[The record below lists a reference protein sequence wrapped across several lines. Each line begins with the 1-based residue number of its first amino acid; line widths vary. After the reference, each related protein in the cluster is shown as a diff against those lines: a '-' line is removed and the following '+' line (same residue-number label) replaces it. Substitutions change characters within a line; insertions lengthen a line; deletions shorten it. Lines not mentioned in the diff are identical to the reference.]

1 MTEVAEFTHIARD
14 APLTILMIETD
25 ALPSF
30 SSAAFLRPFA
40 IAAELLGMERVRLET
55 ATLDTVPQAHRAHIA
70 LLVGDGSAPTPAPAK
85 WRSAYES
92 LRLAC
97 FWGAIGC
104 PVLWLTKAGAMNGA
118 RTALPRNLLLDAGDM
133 AERAI
138 LTQHLYEIDG
148 HRLSCCGGAAGID
161 FALALIGRIWGS
173 ELQVAV
179 QDALYVDRVRSGED
193 RQRQPLQSR
202 FGMLQPKL
210 TEAVALMEANIE
222 EPLSTDEI
230 AALVGLSRRQLERQF
245 RQFLDSVPSRYYLEL
260 RLARARALLLET
272 NHSIVQV
279 GLMCG
284 FSSGSHFA
292 ATYGTHYGV
301 KPRDE
306 RQRKLTGR

>member
-1 MTEVAEFTHIARD
+1 MAEVSELTRIARD
-14 APLTILMIETD
+14 VPLTILVVETD
-25 ALPSF
+25 PLPSF
-30 SSAAFLRPFA
+30 SSAAFIRPFA
-40 IAAELLGMERVRLET
+40 IVSDLLGPDRVRLT
-55 ATLDTVPQAHRAHIA
+55 TSTLDTVPQEHGAHIA
-70 LLVGDGSAPTPAPAK
+70 LLVGDDSPSTPAPAR
-85 WRSAYES
+85 WRSAYDS

-104 PVLWLTKAGAMNGA
+104 PVLWLTKAGAMDGA

-133 AERAI
+133 VERAI
-138 LTQHLYEIDG
+138 LTQHFYEIDG

-173 ELQVAV
+173 EVQLAV
-179 QDALYVDRVRSGED
+179 QDALYVDRVRSADD
-193 RQRQPLQSR
+193 RQRLTLQSR

-230 AALVGLSRRQLERQF
+230 ATLVGLSRRQLERQF

-260 RLARARALLLET
+260 RLAKARTLLLET
-272 NHSIVQV
+272 NYSIVQV

-292 ATYGTHYGV
+292 SAYGTHFGI

-306 RQRKLTGR
+306 RQRKLTGH